1 MKNIQRGQHEEK
13 KDGEG
18 ALVFTCVGA
27 IVTVIL
33 LIVLMFKVFAP

>member
-1 MKNIQRGQHEEK
+1 MNKK

-18 ALVFTCVGA
+18 VVVVTCIGA

-33 LIVLMFKVFAP
+33 LIIFIVKVFAP

>member
-1 MKNIQRGQHEEK
+1 MNKK
-13 KDGEG
+13 KDGES

>member
-1 MKNIQRGQHEEK
+1 MNK
-13 KDGEG
+13 KEGGEG

-33 LIVLMFKVFAP
+33 LIIFIVKVFAT